1 MEMSPKESGVRM
13 EDSISWGIQILGES
27 SRDGK
32 QGEQREPG
40 EVKWKSKRVYM
51 PNATG
56 VNRKGEVTGFCQLGY
71 LKMTFLGKSNFSIV
85 VGTECSARFEVTIR
99 TFISKCL
106 NTVKV
111 VCVKLYMGCL
121 ISFGALNFYMAE
133 LLKSFIFPRYFVC
146 FFGSCH

>member
-1 MEMSPKESGVRM
+1 MGNKEN
-13 EDSISWGIQILGES
+13 
-27 SRDGK
+27 
-32 QGEQREPG
+32 RENQERLNG
-40 EVKWKSKRVYM
+40 RVAKRVYM

-71 LKMTFLGKSNFSIV
+71 LKMTLLGKSNFSIV

-111 VCVKLYMGCL
+111 VCVKLYLGCL